1 MKRFRDDDLILFR
14 YGESRDAEAIRAA
27 LADDPELARRYAE
40 LERLLDAAERWA
52 EAEPMPGLENR
63 IWRRVRPR
71 LEGASPLPARRFAAA
86 DVPWRLAALGAM
98 GLLVLAVAFALG
110 RWSGPQL
117 APSELA
123 SAAPA
128 VAEGFGSEARERVL
142 LASVAG
148 HLDASERL
156 LTELVNRTEL
166 ESPEAERELAK
177 ALLASNRLYRKAAE
191 RAGQRRIVAL
201 LDQLEPVLI
210 ELANAPAGAA
220 VAGDVRRL
228 VESEDLL
235 FKVRIVG
242 GRLEP
247 RALGPMPLF
256 PTTQL

>member
-1 MKRFRDDDLILFR
+1 MKRFPDDDLILFR

-40 LERLLDAAERWA
+40 LERLLDAAEHWA
-52 EAEPMPGLENR
+52 EPEPMPGLESR

-71 LEGASPLPARRFAAA
+71 LEGASPLAARRFFAA
-86 DVPWRLAALGAM
+86 DGPWRLAALGAM
-98 GLLVLAVAFALG
+98 GLLVLVVAFALG
-110 RWSGPQL
+110 RWTGPQL
-117 APSELA
+117 SPHELA
-123 SAAPA
+123 GGAPDA
-128 VAEGFGSEARERVL
+128 TGFGSEARERVL

-156 LTELVNRTEL
+156 LTELVNRPEP
-166 ESPEAERELAK
+166 ESPEIERELA
-177 ALLASNRLYRKAAE
+177 AGLLASNRLYRKAAE